1 MLEEKARKLDY
12 TNGVWAARYPR
23 LADMM
28 NDHPREPLYNP
39 VVGNTF
45 IDCGEVIHVGAVFD
59 CEKKGLAPGLVSRM
73 APISGNTV
81 VYTKD
86 ANAIPG
92 FKPVDQ
98 RVASGFRVVGEKQ
111 E

>member
-1 MLEEKARKLDY
+1 M
-12 TNGVWAARYPR
+12 
-23 LADMM
+23 
-28 NDHPREPLYNP
+28 
-39 VVGNTF
+39 
-45 IDCGEVIHVGAVFD
+45 FD
-59 CEKKGLAPGLVSRM
+59 CEKKGLAPGLVLRM

-98 RVASGFRVVGEKQ
+98 CVASGFRVVGEKQ